1 MILSNVNIGTGAGT
15 NDGDSIRTA
24 FNIVNNNFTQI
35 QGNVNTLE
43 SNASSVR
50 SVAGRTGNITL
61 TINDIVGYQGLNL
74 STDSA
79 PTHSNS
85 SGTKGQVIVSGGTL
99 YICTAANT
107 WVKTSVT
114 TSF

>member
-1 MILSNVNIGTGAGT
+1 MTLLSNVNIGTGASSG
-15 NDGDSIRTA
+15 NGDPIRVA
-24 FNIVNNNFTQI
+24 FTKINNNFAVLQN
-35 QGNVNTLE
+35 NVGAL
-43 SNASSVR
+43 SNSVT

-61 TINDIVGYQGLNL
+61 TVNDILGFSGVSL
-74 STDSA
+74 SGSV

-85 SGTKGQVIVSGGTL
+85 SGVKGQMVVSGSDL

-107 WVKTSVT
+107 WVKTTVT